1 MILAAAACAA
11 AGISYILNDDEP
23 ATQTKYETVTVSSTI
38 VDKQGIMKY
47 IIYPRVLNPYVW
59 INQERQSIVSKLP
72 IENSKQINNS
82 ICKQQLSVIFFWS
95 IPLKARLFQTSTNP
109 CLVIENLNPFK
120 RNLMK
125 ISIGIQNENSGIGQI
140 PSEIILSNYDKYSY
154 QTDDRLDSLSYNPMT
169 NDHIIPIGIL
179 KKKKTDLN
187 ERENQ
192 QQKRFCLDKLLGELD
207 SNEENRMRNMILK
220 NVNLCV
226 ENLSNILSE
235 SCSNDEE
242 QLTTLRDLSSIM
254 NNNNN
259 NHKLTEEIYENIHS
273 KLYNKV

>member
-1 MILAAAACAA
+1 M
-11 AGISYILNDDEP
+11 
-23 ATQTKYETVTVSSTI
+23 
-38 VDKQGIMKY
+38 
-47 IIYPRVLNPYVW
+47 
-59 INQERQSIVSKLP
+59 
-72 IENSKQINNS
+72 
-82 ICKQQLSVIFFWS
+82 
-95 IPLKARLFQTSTNP
+95 
-109 CLVIENLNPFK
+109 ENLNPFK

-125 ISIGIQNENSGIGQI
+125 ISIGIQNENSGMCQI

-154 QTDDRLDSLSYNPMT
+154 QTDDRLDSLSYDHVIPM
-169 NDHIIPIGIL
+169 GIL
-179 KKKKTDLN
+179 KKKKSDLN

-192 QQKRFCLDKLLGELD
+192 QKRFCLDKFLGELD

-254 NNNNN
+254 NNN
-259 NHKLTEEIYENIHS
+259 HKQITEEIFENTHS